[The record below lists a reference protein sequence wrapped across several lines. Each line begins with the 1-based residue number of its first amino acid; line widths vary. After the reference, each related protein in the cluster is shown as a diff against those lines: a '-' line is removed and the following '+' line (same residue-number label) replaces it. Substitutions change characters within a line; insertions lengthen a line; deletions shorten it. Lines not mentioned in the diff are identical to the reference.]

1 MGKLFHS
8 LVPQPRRPI
17 NCFKCNLHN
26 FKFYIQNLTGS
37 QCNEH
42 KILLFRCLQNCI
54 IFMQHNSFIYQAKQ
68 PTSLYLVVHCSA
80 QATQKTD
87 TSIYYPEYNCND
99 RMLCPFLDIWSLL
112 VVMEQFVFGSG
123 IYPPLNLSEYIYM

>member
-1 MGKLFHS
+1 MFAKLYNFHVAQLIYIIGKAA
-8 LVPQPRRPI
+8 
-17 NCFKCNLHN
+17 N
-26 FKFYIQNLTGS
+26 F
-37 QCNEH
+37 
-42 KILLFRCLQNCI
+42 
-54 IFMQHNSFIYQAKQ
+54 
-68 PTSLYLVVHCSA
+68 LYLVVHCSA

-123 IYPPLNLSEYIYM
+123 IYPPLNLSECIYM